1 VIFLYRTRDFI
12 LKDVVNLS
20 GSLLGFISDII
31 LNFSDKIVQGF
42 VVTPNNLFKKSLNV
56 FLEDV
61 VSFASIVVVTDT
73 NRKKLLQ
80 FSDIKG
86 MNVVNRNGYLIGI
99 VEDILFDKSTF
110 SIKAIILSIGFINN
124 FIDGKKILLIDD
136 LILGEKNLLYRGESE
151 NLRFSNSPYKLL
163 DLKER
168 EKV

>member
-1 VIFLYRTRDFI
+1 MYRTRDFI